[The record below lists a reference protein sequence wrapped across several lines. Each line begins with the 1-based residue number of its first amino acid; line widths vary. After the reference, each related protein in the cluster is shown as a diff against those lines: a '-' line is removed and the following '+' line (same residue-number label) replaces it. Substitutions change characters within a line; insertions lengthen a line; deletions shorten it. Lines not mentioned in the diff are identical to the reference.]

1 MRRTTVWAGAALLV
15 LAMLATNARAEGEEE
30 GSGIKP
36 TGSMVAT
43 IFAGAG
49 MIGYVIMLVSVAGG
63 TLVIY
68 DFMNISQEKLVP
80 EALIVELNNLFE
92 EEHYEEALQLCS
104 SSDSMLGKSIGA
116 GLNAMGAGYG
126 PMMSAINDAIGEQTV
141 RYQHMVGWLNI
152 VAAQAPMLGLFGTVH
167 GMIVS
172 FGIIKTVASP
182 SPAVLAEGIEMALVT
197 TWLGLVVAM
206 PVLVFYGVF
215 RNRVERFSILTTNTC
230 AELTNR
236 FRPQEGSA

>member
-1 MRRTTVWAGAALLV
+1 MRRSTVWAGAALLV
-15 LAMLATNARAEGEEE
+15 LAMWATSARAEGEEE
-30 GSGIKP
+30 GIKSS
-36 TGSMVAT
+36 GSMVST

-68 DFMNISQEKLVP
+68 DFMNVTQDKLVP

-167 GMIVS
+167 GMIVA

-206 PVLVFYGVF
+206 PILVFYGVF
-215 RNRVERFSILTTNTC
+215 RNRVERFSILTSNTC

-236 FRPQEGSA
+236 FRPQEGGS